1 MSSQRIVLVN
11 VGPRGD
17 VVPYC
22 VLGQALAAR
31 GYDVAI
37 ATEKRLQDLVT
48 VEFGLSFHCIA
59 GDVCGGL
66 FDRALQ
72 KRFRV
77 ARALKC
83 IEMLDEWNVR
93 HLDEQAMLA
102 SYIAALGG
110 ADIIVS
116 GAQSMAQSYSVA
128 ERNEATWIPL
138 FLGNCPLPTSAFPH
152 WIAASIPFGFL
163 CPNKWTHSVVA
174 SKTWQHQRQAVNAW
188 RVQVLGLSPIH
199 TPLGVLDLVN
209 ANNSIAMYQATSTL
223 LCGPSKHV
231 PSDYLKGK
239 VVYGGFLHHT
249 DSPPNQTT
257 LQVHLAPSLSIH
269 LKPCLLALPQACNTS
284 RHLDLL
290 WHHGPLRQ
298 LVQFADQ
305 VAKLAKVQCVLFV
318 LEAKSNLSALAAK
331 YAERLHI
338 EQSQPPTWL
347 LSRMSCNVHHAS
359 LNSTAMALAIG
370 VPQIPCP
377 MMMDQFH
384 HANELLALGV
394 APAVVYKGSLDALT
408 VARHV
413 QRVLDNTS
421 DIQAKARDIGAF
433 VATESKGAIDLF
445 CRSIGS
451 TPRTFA
457 V

>member
-1 MSSQRIVLVN
+1 MSSRRIVLVN
-11 VGPRGD
+11 VDPRGN

-22 VLGQALAAR
+22 VLDQALAAR

-48 VEFGLSFHCIA
+48 VEFGLSFRCIA

-83 IEMLDEWNVR
+83 VEMLNEWNVR

-102 SYIAALGG
+102 SYVAALDG

-128 ERNEATWIPL
+128 ERNKATWIPL

-174 SKTWQHQRQAVNAW
+174 SKTWQHQRQAINAW

-209 ANNSIAMYQATSTL
+209 ANDSITMYQAASKL

-239 VVYGGFLHHT
+239 VVYSGFLHHA
-249 DSPPNQTT
+249 DSPQNHTT
-257 LQVHLAPSLSIH
+257 LQRFLKLATLPVISICFGTMA
-269 LKPCLLALPQACNTS
+269 PFAST
-284 RHLDLL
+284 
-290 WHHGPLRQ
+290 RQ

-305 VAKLAKVQCVLFV
+305 VAKLAKDQCVLFV
-318 LEAKSNLSALAAK
+318 PEAKSNLSALAAK

-359 LNSTAMALAIG
+359 LNSTAMALASG

-413 QRVLDNTS
+413 QRVLDNQS
-421 DIQAKARDIGAF
+421 DIQTKARDRRVRCHG
-433 VATESKGAIDLF
+433 E
-445 CRSIGS
+445 
-451 TPRTFA
+451 
-457 V
+457 